1 MIGRDAMLR
10 ASCFLAL
17 AGAAWAQIQGPVM
30 GYLPDGGTLR
40 TMSGIPAAGSV
51 GVAITPGGAFSRIE
65 VSPDQTQAL
74 AVAADTGAVMLYT
87 IGSGV
92 SVAVQ
97 GVASAA
103 DRIVFSPSGTA
114 AGLWFSSTRHFQLL
128 NRLAANPAIRDIDFS
143 FTLSDPTSLAVSD
156 DGQWMVGAWP
166 FSTYAVGPSGYAIVL
181 PVEGAA
187 EAVCFFHGRN
197 DVAAITASQVSLITD
212 IAGAIAPNVI
222 WTKPNDPPPADP
234 ATAPPVQIAVGL
246 ATSFDN
252 RYLSVAGNLGA
263 LSTFDLAAGT
273 SVGLNCACEPASL
286 YGMGGAL
293 FRLTSLTDGVVK
305 VFDASTNEDWF
316 VPLAVPPLPPPST
329 VSTANGGPQ

>member
-1 MIGRDAMLR
+1 MRQVGI
-10 ASCFLAL
+10 FFAL
-17 AGAAWAQIQGPVM
+17 AGAAWAQVQGPVM

-40 TMSGIPAAGSV
+40 AMAGIPAAGFV

-74 AVAADTGAVMLYT
+74 AVAAGSGAVMLYT
-87 IGSGV
+87 IASGA
-92 SVAVQ
+92 SVPVQ
-97 GVASAA
+97 GAASAP

-114 AGLWFSSTRHFQLL
+114 AGLWNSSTRHFQLL
-128 NRLAANPAIRDIDFS
+128 NRLSATPAINDIDFS
-143 FTLSDPTSLAVSD
+143 FTGSDPTSLAVSD

-181 PVEGAA
+181 PVSGAA
-187 EAVCFFHGRN
+187 EAVGFFHRRN
-197 DVAAITASQVSLITD
+197 DVAAITPNQVVLISD

-222 WTKPNDPPPADP
+222 WSKPDDPPPADP
-234 ATAPPVQIAVGL
+234 ATTAPVQIAVGL

-273 SVGLNCACEPASL
+273 SVGLNCACTPRSL

-293 FRLTSLTDGVVK
+293 FRLTSITDGVVK
-305 VFDASTNEDWF
+305 VFDASTNEVWF
-316 VPLAVPPLPPPST
+316 VPLAT
-329 VSTANGGPQ
+329 TAASGGPQ

>member
-1 MIGRDAMLR
+1 MMRRSAI
-10 ASCFLAL
+10 FFAL
-17 AGAAWAQIQGPVM
+17 AGAAWAQVQGPVM
-30 GYLPDGGTLR
+30 GYLPDGGALR
-40 TMSGIPAAGSV
+40 TMSGIPAAGFV
-51 GVAITPGGAFSRIE
+51 GVTIPAGGAFSRIE

-74 AVAADTGAVMLYT
+74 AVVAETGAVVLYT
-87 IGSGV
+87 IASGT
-92 SVAVQ
+92 SVPVQ
-97 GVASAA
+97 GVASAP

-128 NRLAANPAIRDIDFS
+128 NRLAATPAIHEIDFS

-181 PVEGAA
+181 PVSGAA

-197 DVAAITASQVSLITD
+197 DVAAITASQVVLITD
-212 IAGAIAPNVI
+212 IAGAVTPNVI
-222 WTKPNDPPPADP
+222 WSKPNDPPPADP
-234 ATAPPVQIAVGL
+234 ATAPPVQVAVAL

-263 LSTFDLAAGT
+263 LSTFDLAAGA
-273 SVGLNCACEPASL
+273 SVGLNCACAPANL

-305 VFDASTNEDWF
+305 VFDASTNEVWF
-316 VPLAVPPLPPPST
+316 VPLAMT
-329 VSTANGGPQ
+329 AANGGPQ

>member
-1 MIGRDAMLR
+1 MTGRDAMVR

-30 GYLPDGGTLR
+30 GYLQDGGTLR

-51 GVAITPGGAFSRIE
+51 GGAITPAGAFSRIE

-74 AVAADTGAVMLYT
+74 AVAADTGVVMLYT
-87 IGSGV
+87 IRSGA
-92 SVAVQ
+92 SAAVQ
-97 GVASAA
+97 GVASAP
-103 DRIVFSPSGTA
+103 DRIIFSPSGTA

-128 NRLAANPAIRDIDFS
+128 NRLAASPAVREIDFS

-181 PVEGAA
+181 PVGGAA

-197 DVAAITASQVSLITD
+197 DVAAITASQVTLITD
-212 IAGAIAPNVI
+212 IAGAVTPNVI
-222 WTKPNDPPPADP
+222 WSKPDDPPPADP
-234 ATAPPVQIAVGL
+234 ATAPPLQVAVGL

-263 LSTFDLAAGT
+263 LSTFDLTAGT

-293 FRLTSLTDGVVK
+293 FRLTSLTEGVVK

-316 VPLAVPPLPPPST
+316 VPLAVPA
-329 VSTANGGPQ
+329 VNGGTQ

>member
-1 MIGRDAMLR
+1 MMRRYGVLQTAISFG
-10 ASCFLAL
+10 L
-17 AGAAWAQIQGPVM
+17 AGAAWAQVQGPVM

-51 GVAITPGGAFSRIE
+51 GGAITPGGAFSRIE

-74 AVAADTGAVMLYT
+74 AVAADTGAVMLYN
-87 IGSGV
+87 ISSGA

-97 GVASAA
+97 GVTAA
-103 DRIVFSPSGTA
+103 PDRIVFSPSGTA

-128 NRLAANPAIRDIDFS
+128 NRLSATPAINEIDFS

-156 DGQWMVGAWP
+156 DGLWMVGAWP
-166 FSTYAVGPSGYAIVL
+166 FSTYTVGPSGYAIVL
-181 PVEGAA
+181 PVGGAA

-197 DVAAITASQVSLITD
+197 DVAAITASQVTLITD
-212 IAGAIAPNVI
+212 ISGAVTPNVL
-222 WTKPNDPPPADP
+222 WSKPDDPPPADP
-234 ATAPPVQIAVGL
+234 ATAPPVQVAVGL

-263 LSTFDLAAGT
+263 LSTFDLTAGT
-273 SVGLNCACEPASL
+273 SVGLSCACEPASL

-293 FRLTSLTDGVVK
+293 FRLTNLTDGVVK

-316 VPLAVPPLPPPST
+316 VPLAVPA
-329 VSTANGGPQ
+329 ANGGAQ

>member
-1 MIGRDAMLR
+1 MIGRHGIGRYAMLR
-10 ASCFLAL
+10 ASCVFAL
-17 AGAAWAQIQGPVM
+17 AGGAWAQIQGPVM

-40 TMSGIPAAGSV
+40 MMSGIPAAGSV
-51 GVAITPGGAFSRIE
+51 GGAITPGGAFSRIE

-87 IGSGV
+87 IRTGT

-97 GVASAA
+97 GVAPAP

-114 AGLWFSSTRHFQLL
+114 AGLWFSRTRHFQLL
-128 NRLAANPAIRDIDFS
+128 HSLSATPAVFDIDFS
-143 FTLSDPTSLAVSD
+143 FTFSDPTSVAVSD
-156 DGQWMVGAWP
+156 DGEWMVGAWP
-166 FSTYAVGPSGYAIVL
+166 FSTYAMGPSGYAIVL
-181 PVEGAA
+181 PVGGAA

-197 DVAAITASQVSLITD
+197 DVAAITASQVTLITD
-212 IAGAIAPNVI
+212 IAGAVTPNVL
-222 WTKPNDPPPADP
+222 WSKPDDPPPADP

-263 LSTFDLAAGT
+263 LSTFDLTAGT
-273 SVGLNCACEPASL
+273 SLGLNCACEPASL

-316 VPLAVPPLPPPST
+316 VPLAVPA
-329 VSTANGGPQ
+329 VNGGTQ